1 MGIFGIWGAFGLF
14 DSSECEFCSGLFFD
28 FVLRSS
34 SVLQLPVFDFGTFEK
49 ERTVLFVAGYN
60 TFSRHVAHSAFA
72 AIKYEREVGNAPYV
86 FEHNGDGSF
95 DVCEFLFEFF
105 VHGDAFFK

>member
-60 TFSRHVAHSAFA
+60 TFGRHVAHSAFA
-72 AIKYEREVGNAPYV
+72 DVEYE
-86 FEHNGDGSF
+86 
-95 DVCEFLFEFF
+95 
-105 VHGDAFFK
+105 